1 MTPSLSYPG
10 VYIQEVSS
18 GVRTI
23 AGVATSIT
31 AFVGNFSQGPTDRA
45 VRVLNFSEFE
55 QVYGGLNSRSE
66 ASYAIYQFF
75 QNGGAEAWI
84 SRAVSSGTKPA
95 ETASVQ
101 LSDAVTGTTAVLIVT
116 AINPGAW
123 AGDGSGLQELRI
135 SIDDASTA
143 TESRFNLTVL
153 FVRLVNGI
161 EQILRTEQYI
171 NLSTDSASPFFAM
184 SVVNDEN
191 SGSALIRISSQVNG
205 RLPLVTGTLSG
216 DLKSFP
222 LGAKFNSSPPEVN
235 VNINNLDATAK
246 LSAIPKTL
254 DEARALLEQA
264 IQAARP
270 ADRAFA
276 QAKVLIFNN
285 KLRILAGPTSATN
298 RIVFTNTTTDTTTVD
313 DLKLSTTQATSN
325 VQWYRLG
332 ADKTITGTALIGGK
346 KGEDGDLPAVND
358 LINAMR
364 KLEDID
370 LFNILCIPS
379 AAMVQGA
386 KTFSRDQSAT
396 LIQAATNFCS
406 ARRALFLVDPPN
418 DLNTVDKV
426 SNWLRDYADLRSS
439 NAVAYFP
446 RLKIPDPLNEFR
458 LRSVGPSGTIAGLY
472 ARSDGERGVWKAPAG
487 TEANLINVR
496 QLEVSLN
503 DGQNGLLNPLAINCL
518 RTFPAYGKVCWGA
531 RTLDGSDQRASEWKY
546 VPVRRLA
553 LFLEESLY
561 RGTQWVVFE
570 PNDEPLWAQIRLNI
584 GAFLQNLFRQGAFQG
599 SSPKEAYY
607 VKCDRE
613 TTTQNDINLGVVNIQ
628 VGFAPLKPAEFVVIR
643 FQQMAGQITT

>member
-191 SGSALIRISSQVNG
+191 SGSALIRISSQVND

-222 LGAKFNSSPPEVN
+222 QGAKFNSSPPEVN

-613 TTTQNDINLGVVNIQ
+613 TTTQNDINLGVVNIL

>member
-613 TTTQNDINLGVVNIQ
+613 TTTQNDINLGVVNIL

>member
-222 LGAKFNSSPPEVN
+222 QGAKFNSSPPEVN

-613 TTTQNDINLGVVNIQ
+613 TTTQNDINLGVVNIL

>member
-1 MTPSLSYPG
+1 MTPSLTYPG
-10 VYIQEVSS
+10 VYIQEISS

-191 SGSALIRISSQVNG
+191 SGSALIRISSQVND

-222 LGAKFNSSPPEVN
+222 QGAKFNSSPPEVN

-613 TTTQNDINLGVVNIQ
+613 TTTQNDINLGVVNIL

>member
-161 EQILRTEQYI
+161 EQILKTEQYI

-216 DLKSFP
+216 DLNSFA

-472 ARSDGERGVWKAPAG
+472 ARSDGEMGVWKAPAG

-613 TTTQNDINLGVVNIQ
+613 TTTQNDINLGVVNIL